1 MIRNGLYAAQTK
13 ALDGFEGGEIGVVVL
28 RDGTIRGGS
37 SFFFMPLAPTVVP
50 MVIGRVR

>member
-37 SFFFMPLAPTVVP
+37 SFFMPLAPTVVP
-50 MVIGRVR
+50 MVIGRVK